1 MLKNRGS
8 FNSYEI
14 LMAFVIS
21 ARATSFIFSKMLLQ
35 TMDTFCL
42 LSIRFLIAFAFLS
55 IIFIKKM
62 IHISRR
68 EVLSGIAIGSLFFL
82 VMTFEL
88 TALKTADSSLVSL
101 LENSAVI
108 IVPFLDALIL
118 RRPPRLKEVVCALI
132 AMAGVALL
140 SAGLSEITSGFWFG
154 VLAAFTYAFAIIV
167 TARLSHSVSAE
178 KNAPET
184 GQAMPARQ
192 KDPLVIGIIQLGTMG
207 FLSLTV
213 SLARG
218 SFTLPLSPQ
227 HWIQIAILVIV
238 CTGFGFTLQPV
249 AQSRISPERAGLYC
263 ALSPAIAT
271 ILGVAVLH
279 EQITLPGIIGICLI
293 LFSLVLPYIGFKREF
308 ELKQ

>member
-1 MLKNRGS
+1 MLKKNSS
-8 FNSYEI
+8 FNAYEI

-42 LSIRFLIAFAFLS
+42 LSIRFLIAFALLS
-55 IIFIKKM
+55 IMFIKRM
-62 IHISRR
+62 AGITRHEIF
-68 EVLSGIAIGSLFFL
+68 SGIAIGALFFL

-101 LENSAVI
+101 LENSAII

-140 SAGLSEITSGFWFG
+140 SAGLRRITAGFWFG
-154 VLAAFTYAFAIIV
+154 IMAAFTYACAIII
-167 TARLSHSVSAE
+167 TARLSHSEPAE
-178 KNAPET
+178 QDTSGAESKQNTPHK
-184 GQAMPARQ
+184 Q
-192 KDPLVIGIIQLGTMG
+192 KDPLLIGIIQLGTMG
-207 FLSLTV
+207 FLSLIV
-213 SLARG
+213 SLATK
-218 SFTLPLSPQ
+218 SFTLPVSPL
-227 HWIQIAILVIV
+227 HWIQIAILVVV

-271 ILGVAVLH
+271 ILGVVVLH
-279 EQITLPGIIGICLI
+279 EQITLYSIAGICLI
-293 LFSLVLPYIGFKREF
+293 LFSLILPYIGLKRH
-308 ELKQ
+308 

>member
-42 LSIRFLIAFAFLS
+42 LSIRFLIAFALLS
-55 IIFIKKM
+55 IIFIKKI
-62 IHISRR
+62 IHISRQ
-68 EVLSGIAIGSLFFL
+68 EVFSGIAIGSLFFL

-140 SAGLSEITSGFWFG
+140 SAGLSDITEGFWFG

-167 TARLSHSVSAE
+167 TARLSHSQSSEA
-178 KNAPET
+178 NS
-184 GQAMPARQ
+184 PARQ

-207 FLSLTV
+207 FLSLIV

-293 LFSLVLPYIGFKREF
+293 LFSLVLPRQIAHSP
-308 ELKQ
+308 